1 MPTAYTRSGVQ
12 GTNSL
17 DTFTTL
23 YNTTSGKT
31 GVLSTIAVCNTGNA
45 DELFRIGFTTTSSSA
60 TPNSSE
66 WLVYDSTVGGNET
79 EFLTLGISIPQNTF
93 IRGSSSA
100 STVVF
105 QSFISEIT

>member
-1 MPTAYTRSGVQ
+1 MATSYTRSGVQ
-12 GTNSL
+12 GTASL
-17 DTFTTL
+17 SEFTTL

-45 DELFRIGFTTTSSSA
+45 DELFRIGFTNSSSA
-60 TPNSSE
+60 TPSSSG
-66 WLVYDSTVGGNET
+66 WLVYDSTVGGNQT
-79 EFLTLGISIPQNTF
+79 EFLTIGISIPQNTF

-105 QSFISEIT
+105 QSFVSEIT

>member
-1 MPTAYTRSGVQ
+1 MPTSYTRSGVQ

-17 DTFTTL
+17 SEFATL

-31 GVLSTIAVCNTGNA
+31 GILSTISVCNTGNA
-45 DELFRIGFTTTSSSA
+45 DELFRIGFTTSASA
-60 TPNSSE
+60 TPNYSE
-66 WLVYDSTVGGNET
+66 WLIYDSSVNGNST
-79 EFLTLGISIPQNTF
+79 EFLTLGISIPQNTY

-105 QSFISEIT
+105 QSFVSEIT